1 MAAAV
6 FTTMEWMEKAQKEV
20 RVFFMEEEVATKEV
34 VLEVE
39 AEEVTGM
46 AAKGLVEVEEGTP
59 GEAEHAMKM
68 IPVGEGEVLLTM
80 EKISKM
86 NAVTI

>member
-1 MAAAV
+1 MAKKV
-6 FTTMEWMEKAQKEV
+6 
-20 RVFFMEEEVATKEV
+20 V

-39 AEEVTGM
+39 VEEVTGI
-46 AAKGLVEVEEGTP
+46 AANVLVEVEEGIP

-68 IPVGEGEVLLTM
+68 IPAGEGEVHLTM

-86 NAVTI
+86 NAVTT

>member
-1 MAAAV
+1 V
-6 FTTMEWMEKAQKEV
+6 EKAEKEV
-20 RVFFMEEEVATKEV
+20 RVFFMEEEVAKEVV

-39 AEEVTGM
+39 VEEVTS
-46 AAKGLVEVEEGTP
+46 KSLVEVEEGTP

-68 IPVGEGEVLLTM
+68 IPVGEGEVHLTM
-80 EKISKM
+80 EEISKM